1 MKPKGPTP
9 AILFS
14 PDGLNLRRIS
24 DIYVES
30 HTVLYGRTMT
40 LADNRTRNALESKLE
55 RQSLWT
61 TKITRNGI
69 QVWDSVCNEAITTSP
84 VSVSKWSKIKK
95 TIQDILTQKHSDY
108 WRDYIR
114 PLIQQGKM
122 LEFIYLEQSDLT
134 WRSIIYDLPRGV
146 LSFAVRSSIDFLPTL
161 SNLKCWGKRT
171 NARCPLCK
179 NNETLCHVLNN
190 CSVSLNQGRY
200 TWRHDSILRHIVQLL
215 QAPST
220 KSDVKMYADID
231 GMTSSGG
238 TIPAYILPTS
248 QRPDLFLY
256 NEKAKKAII
265 AELTVPFEPNI
276 PNAHEIKQS
285 RYAGLL
291 SDLNRAGVNTSLVCF
306 EIGSR
311 GLITQDN
318 VARIRSILKFKGVSF
333 KKQISRDISKLALL
347 GSYAIW
353 NSRKEAIWDNISC
366 LKINGA

>member
-1 MKPKGPTP
+1 MVRIGTGPPPFWKINHANSAYFRLFLGYFRVISATRP
-9 AILFS
+9 PLLDLGLPFLHILN
-14 PDGLNLRRIS
+14 P
-24 DIYVES
+24 
-30 HTVLYGRTMT
+30 
-40 LADNRTRNALESKLE
+40 
-55 RQSLWT
+55 
-61 TKITRNGI
+61 
-69 QVWDSVCNEAITTSP
+69 
-84 VSVSKWSKIKK
+84 
-95 TIQDILTQKHSDY
+95 
-108 WRDYIR
+108 
-114 PLIQQGKM
+114 PL
-122 LEFIYLEQSDLT
+122 
-134 WRSIIYDLPRGV
+134 
-146 LSFAVRSSIDFLPTL
+146 RSSIDFLPTL
-161 SNLKCWGKRT
+161 SNPKCWGKRT

-231 GMTSSGG
+231 GITSSGG

-265 AELTVPFEPNI
+265 AERTVPFEPNI
-276 PNAHEIKQS
+276 PKAHEIKQS

-353 NSRKEAIWDNISC
+353 NSRKKSH
-366 LKINGA
+366 LGQHKLP